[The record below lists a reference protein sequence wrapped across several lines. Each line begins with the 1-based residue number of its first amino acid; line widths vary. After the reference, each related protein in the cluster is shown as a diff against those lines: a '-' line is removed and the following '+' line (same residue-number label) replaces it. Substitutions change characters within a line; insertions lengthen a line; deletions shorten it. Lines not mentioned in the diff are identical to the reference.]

1 MADETVRLVLDVTGV
16 QDIEALKKEMLAL
29 TTAMGATDAALEVL
43 GKEAVDAAQ
52 KLDKLEDATR
62 DVGKEAVDT
71 TQKLD
76 KLEDATRD
84 AGEEAVDAAQKL
96 DKLEDAERD
105 VGKEAVD
112 AAQKL
117 DKLEDA
123 ERNVGKEAVDA
134 AKKLD
139 NLEDAATKAAGSGKG
154 SGRGI
159 LQLSWAMQDLFQ
171 GGFSAILNN
180 LPGLAA
186 EFGMSAAAAGTL
198 GLAGLGIS
206 QAFSML
212 GPMFT
217 DTEKKLKP
225 LTESWKDFTNGL
237 SGSDKLAVEEMEVAV
252 QKLAANF
259 SAGWLSRLG
268 DLNKQFEEFLSLARE
283 AEALRKETERDAADR
298 KGGQDKIDSLAL
310 DKERGK
316 QYEEFMTGQGEDGA
330 KARQDKLAKDMLEK
344 ARQEQINERVAAQKR
359 NGEFESGWW
368 DQLNGE
374 YLSPEFLEKLA
385 RGQADRETKID
396 SPEVQKRAESMAAGT
411 MNAAARGDK
420 KALAQIAAADKEF
433 ADYEAEVAAD
443 KEAEKVHQRWRE
455 QRIER
460 EKREMAE
467 NKEQQRLAGI
477 GPPEQAFRNN
487 IAAQRQAEERVA
499 AQEALKKKTEA
510 EVEKKKNEALEAG
523 RKKRLDN
530 FMEQEGLT
538 PEGLAQQQEQAAARM
553 PNGRMRQEAR
563 DRVAGAQAA
572 ELRARMARRGM
583 DENEQAAGLRDIG
596 NAGRQRVPQRRGMR
610 SVAPAAPAPDGDGKA
625 SQEVDKGTKAVEQS
639 GDKMVKA
646 VVTNAQV
653 TAKKF
658 QQIEATMLELS
669 RMMAQNM
676 AGQVG
681 GAGWQGGRVRN

>member
-1 MADETVRLVLDVTGV
+1 MADETIRLVLNVTGV
-16 QDIEALKKEMLAL
+16 QDVEALKKEMLEL
-29 TTAMGATDAALEVL
+29 TTAMGGTDASLEVL
-43 GKEAVDAAQ
+43 GKEAVDATQ

-62 DVGKEAVDT
+62 DVGK
-71 TQKLD
+71 
-76 KLEDATRD
+76 
-84 AGEEAVDAAQKL
+84 EAVDAAQKL

-123 ERNVGKEAVDA
+123 ERDVGKEAVDA
-134 AKKLD
+134 ARKLD
-139 NLEDAATKAAGSGKG
+139 NLEDAASKAAGSGKG

-171 GGFSAILNN
+171 SGFAAILNN
-180 LPGLAA
+180 LPGLAT

-212 GPMFT
+212 GLMFA

-283 AEALRKETERDAADR
+283 AEALRKETERDATDR
-298 KGGQDKIDSLAL
+298 RGGQDKIDELAN

-316 QYEEFMTGQGEDGA
+316 QYEEFLRGQGEDGA

-344 ARQEQINERVAAQKR
+344 ARREQIEERIAAQKR
-359 NGEFESGWW
+359 NGEFEPSWW
-368 DQLNGE
+368 ERANGE
-374 YLSPEFLEKLA
+374 AISPELAEKLA
-385 RGQADRETKID
+385 RARAERETKID
-396 SPEVQKRAESMAAGT
+396 SPEVRKRAEAMAAGT
-411 MNAAARGDK
+411 MNAATRGDK

-443 KEAEKVHQRWRE
+443 AEAQKVHAKWRE

-467 NKEQQRLAGI
+467 NKEQERLAGI

-510 EVEKKKNEALEAG
+510 EIEKKKNEALEEG
-523 RKKRLDN
+523 RRKRLDN
-530 FMEQEGLT
+530 FMQQEGLT

-553 PNGRMRQEAR
+553 PNGQMRQEAR

-583 DENEQAAGLRDIG
+583 DENEQAAALRDIG

-646 VVTNAQV
+646 VLTNAQV